1 MAAALFAALLFG
13 EIPAALQVAGG
24 LVTVGGVFLYS
35 RVETGEARRK
45 EADLSSIRGG
55 A

>member
-1 MAAALFAALLFG
+1 MAASLFAMMLFG

-24 LVTVGGVFLYS
+24 LVTVGGVLLYS
-35 RVETGEARRK
+35 RVESGQAGRRAAGK
-45 EADLSSIRGG
+45 EAAR